1 MNIQKNIIE
10 RLQDA
15 ANIMHEHAQY
25 NDEESEHNGE
35 GLAAE
40 ACEDAAKIISD
51 LLSALQRAEASL
63 SWFINDEGEC
73 DIEALQEVQAAIA
86 KAEGQQPLNDNQ

>member
-1 MNIQKNIIE
+1 MKKESIDIIE

-40 ACEDAAKIISD
+40 TCEDAADLITE
-51 LLSALQRAEASL
+51 LLSVLEAILPHASRRIQGTTDGDPIL
-63 SWFINDEGEC
+63 NS
-73 DIEALQEVQAAIA
+73 ARAAIA
-86 KAEGQQPLNDNQ
+86 KAKGENK

>member
-1 MNIQKNIIE
+1 MKQNIIE

-35 GLAAE
+35 GLAAQT
-40 ACEDAAKIISD
+40 CEDAAD
-51 LLSALQRAEASL
+51 LITELLDSLKDLENILSCKPYDR
-63 SWFINDEGEC
+63 DEQKLLV
-73 DIEALQEVQAAIA
+73 IARAAIA
-86 KAEGQQPLNDNQ
+86 KAKGEIK

>member
-51 LLSALQRAEASL
+51 LLSALKGAVNYKNAFWNNS
-63 SWFINDEGEC
+63 
-73 DIEALQEVQAAIA
+73 EALDKALLAIA
-86 KAEGQQPLNDNQ
+86 KAEEQQPLTNND